1 MFNRRFARSRINIA
15 LWFTVTM
22 SGILVAFAGVIY
34 YLTILDQLEDLDRL
48 LYKKTS
54 VMAVNAEYNWLTKQ
68 VNLENVPLVGT
79 NTPPIG
85 TDVVYARW
93 YNSQRQLV
101 QFFGTTPPSELT
113 VSPGFSTLETVN
125 NDTQT
130 APTSVWLRQVT
141 LPVYQ
146 SELLIGY
153 LQVAIPLA
161 PTQQELAQLR
171 LVLLL
176 IVPVTIGIVGLAG
189 WLLAGLA
196 MQPIRDSYD
205 QLQRFTSDA
214 SHELRAPLAAVMS
227 NAQVGVISK
236 SSDPSQQRLRFEKIV
251 KVAKSMEALI
261 GQLLFLARHEGQ
273 LTTQSLVEVDLTS
286 WLKELADNYTSQIA
300 TQTTTQNVNFAIKL
314 PQHTVKVK
322 IDSDL
327 LQQAVV
333 NLLSNAFKY
342 TPAGG
347 SVQLRLFTRFHQA
360 VIQVEDSGIGIPQ
373 SDLPRIFDRF
383 YRVDSKRARKTGGFG
398 LGLAIAQQIVRAHG
412 GEINVKSVS
421 GQGSTFQ
428 IQLPLA

>member
-1 MFNRRFARSRINIA
+1 MFNRRFNRSRTNIA

-22 SGILVAFAGVIY
+22 GGILVVFAGVIY
-34 YLTILDQLEDLDRL
+34 YLTILDELEDLDRL

-54 VMAVNAEYNWLTKQ
+54 VMAVNAEYNRLTKQ

-113 VSPGFSTLETVN
+113 VSPGFSTLETVSK
-125 NDTQT
+125 DTQT

-176 IVPVTIGIVGLAG
+176 ILPATIGIVGLAG

-261 GQLLFLARHEGQ
+261 SQLLFLARHEGQ
-273 LTTQSLVEVDLTS
+273 LTPQSLVEVDLTS
-286 WLKELADNYTSQIA
+286 WLKELANNYTCEIA
-300 TQTTTQNVNFAIKL
+300 NQDVNFDTQL
-314 PQHTVKVK
+314 PQHTVKAKVEPE
-322 IDSDL
+322 L

-373 SDLPRIFDRF
+373 SDLPHIFDRF
-383 YRVDSKRARKTGGFG
+383 YRVDLKRSRKTGGFG
-398 LGLAIAQQIVRAHG
+398 LGLAIASQIVRAHG
-412 GEINVKSVS
+412 GEINVKSVYE
-421 GQGSTFQ
+421 QGSTFQ

>member
-22 SGILVAFAGVIY
+22 GGILVVFAGVIY
-34 YLTILDQLEDLDRL
+34 YLTILDELEDLDRL

-54 VMAVNAEYNWLTKQ
+54 VMAVNAEYNRLTKQ

-93 YNSQRQLV
+93 YDSQRQLV

-113 VSPGFSTLETVN
+113 VSPGFSTLETVSK
-125 NDTQT
+125 DTQT
-130 APTSVWLRQVT
+130 APTPVWLRQVT

-273 LTTQSLVEVDLTS
+273 LTTQSLVEIDLTS

-300 TQTTTQNVNFAIKL
+300 TQTTTQDVNFAIQL

-373 SDLPRIFDRF
+373 LDLPRIFDRF

-412 GEINVKSVS
+412 GEISVKSVS

>member
-1 MFNRRFARSRINIA
+1 MFNRRFNRSRTNIA

-22 SGILVAFAGVIY
+22 GGILVVFAGVIY
-34 YLTILDQLEDLDRL
+34 YLTILDELEDLDRL

-54 VMAVNAEYNWLTKQ
+54 VMAVNAEYNRLTKQ

-93 YNSQRQLV
+93 YNSQKQLV

-113 VSPGFSTLETVN
+113 VSPGFSTLETVSK
-125 NDTQT
+125 DTQT
-130 APTSVWLRQVT
+130 APTPVWLRQVT

-176 IVPVTIGIVGLAG
+176 ILPATIGIVGLAG

-196 MQPIRDSYD
+196 MQPIQDSYD

-261 GQLLFLARHEGQ
+261 SQLLFLARHEGQ

-286 WLKELADNYTSQIA
+286 WLKELANNYTCEIA
-300 TQTTTQNVNFAIKL
+300 TQDVNFDTQL
-314 PQHTVKVK
+314 PQHIVKAKVEPE
-322 IDSDL
+322 L

-373 SDLPRIFDRF
+373 SDLPHIFDRF
-383 YRVDSKRARKTGGFG
+383 YRVDPKRSRKTGGFG
-398 LGLAIAQQIVRAHG
+398 LGLAIASGIVRAHG
-412 GEINVKSVS
+412 GEINVKSVY
-421 GQGSTFQ
+421 GQGATFQ

>member
-1 MFNRRFARSRINIA
+1 MFNRRFNRSRTNIA

-22 SGILVAFAGVIY
+22 GSILVAFAGAIY
-34 YLTILDQLEDLDRL
+34 YLTILDELEDLDRL

-54 VMAVNAEYNWLTKQ
+54 VMAVNAEYNRLTKQ
-68 VNLENVPLVGT
+68 VDLTNVPLVGT

-85 TDVVYARW
+85 TDIVYARW
-93 YNSQRQLV
+93 YNPQRQLV
-101 QFFGTTPPSELT
+101 QFFGTTPSTQLT

-125 NDTQT
+125 KDTQT
-130 APTSVWLRQVT
+130 ALTTVWLRQVT

-146 SELLIGY
+146 DKLLIGY
-153 LQVAIPLA
+153 LQVASPLA
-161 PTQQELAQLR
+161 STQQELAQLR

-176 IVPVTIGIVGLAG
+176 TVPATLSLVGLAG
-189 WLLAGLA
+189 WFLAGAA
-196 MQPIRDSYD
+196 MQPIRESYE

-227 NAQVGVISK
+227 NAQVGLISK

-251 KVAKSMEALI
+251 KVAKSMESLI

-273 LTTQSLVEVDLTS
+273 LTTQSLVEIDLTN
-286 WLKELADNYTSQIA
+286 WLKELADNYTSQTA
-300 TQTTTQNVNFAIKL
+300 TLDLNFAIQL
-314 PQHTVKVK
+314 PQRAVKVK
-322 IDSDL
+322 VDPDL
-327 LQQAVV
+327 LQQAVI

-347 SVQLRLFTRFHQA
+347 SVQLRLLTRSHQA
-360 VIQVEDSGIGIPQ
+360 TIQVEDSGIGIPE
-373 SDLPRIFDRF
+373 SDLPYIFDRF
-383 YRVDSKRARKTGGFG
+383 YRVDPKRARKTGGFG

-412 GEINVKSVS
+412 GQISVKSVY